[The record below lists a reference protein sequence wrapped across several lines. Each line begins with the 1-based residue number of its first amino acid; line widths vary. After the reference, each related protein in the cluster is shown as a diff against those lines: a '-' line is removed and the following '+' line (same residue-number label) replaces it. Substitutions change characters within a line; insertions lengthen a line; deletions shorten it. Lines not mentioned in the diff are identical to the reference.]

1 MIFASD
7 NWAGASDK
15 VMAALGVAARDGG
28 RAYGNDDLTR
38 GLTARFSE
46 LFERD
51 VAVFPVGTG
60 TAANTLSIASF
71 ARPGGI
77 VFCHRHAHINVDEA
91 GASEFFGGTKLVG
104 IEGRD
109 GKYTA
114 DALARAVERY
124 PDGNLHYGHP
134 VVASVSEITELG
146 AAYSPDE
153 VAAIAAVAKRRG
165 MAVHMDGARFA
176 GAVASLGVTPAELTW
191 KAGVDVLSLGG
202 TKTGCLAAEAVVF
215 FNPADSRDFGFAR
228 QRAGHGFS
236 KAWFIAAQFD
246 AWLDHGHW
254 LDLARHANAMATRLA
269 QAIRTSPTARLAV
282 EPAANE
288 VFAILPRPVD
298 ERLKAAGAVY
308 HPWSIETLPPE
319 ERPGPDE
326 VFVRL
331 ITSFQTTGDEVDLLA
346 AHLAKG

>member
-15 VMAALGVAARDGG
+15 VIAALSAAARHGG
-28 RAYGNDDLTR
+28 RAYGNDDITR
-38 GLTARFSE
+38 GLTQRFSE
-46 LFERD
+46 LFERE
-51 VAVFPVGTG
+51 VAVFVVGTG
-60 TAANTLSIASF
+60 TAANTLGIANY

-91 GASEFFGGTKLVG
+91 AASEFFGGTKLAG

-109 GKYTA
+109 GRYTA
-114 DALARAVERY
+114 EALARAVERY
-124 PDGNLHYGHP
+124 PDGNVHYGRP

-146 AAYSPDE
+146 ATYSPAE
-153 VAAIAAVAKRRG
+153 VAAIATVAKQRG
-165 MAVHMDGARFA
+165 MAVHMDGARLS
-176 GAVASLGVTPAELTW
+176 GAVASLGVTPGELTW
-191 KAGVDVLSLGG
+191 RAGVDVLSFGG
-202 TKTGCLAAEAVVF
+202 TKGGCLAAEAVVF

-246 AWLDHGHW
+246 AWLDNGHW
-254 LDLARHANAMATRLA
+254 LELARHANRMGTRLA
-269 QAIRTSPTARLAV
+269 QAIRTSRTARLAV

-288 VFAILPRPVD
+288 VFAIMPRTLD
-298 ERLKAAGAVY
+298 ARLRAAGAVF
-308 HPWSIETLPPE
+308 HPWSVETLPPE

-331 ITSFQTTGDEVDLLA
+331 ITSFRTTEDEVDAFA
-346 AHLAKG
+346 AHLAED

>member
-15 VMAALGVAARDGG
+15 VIAAFSAAARHGG

-38 GLTARFSE
+38 GLTQRFSE
-46 LFERD
+46 LFERE
-51 VAVFPVGTG
+51 VAVFVVGTG
-60 TAANTLSIASF
+60 TAANTLGIANY

-77 VFCHRHAHINVDEA
+77 VCCHRHAHINVDEA

-114 DALARAVERY
+114 EALARTVERY
-124 PDGNLHYGHP
+124 PDGNVHYGRP
-134 VVASVSEITELG
+134 MVASVSEITELG
-146 AAYSPDE
+146 AAYTPAE
-153 VAAIAAVAKRRG
+153 ITAIATVAKQRG

-191 KAGVDVLSLGG
+191 KAGVDVLSFGG
-202 TKTGCLAAEAVVF
+202 TKGGCVAAEAVVF

-236 KAWFIAAQFD
+236 KAWFIAAQFH
-246 AWLDHGHW
+246 AWLEHGHW
-254 LDLARHANAMATRLA
+254 LDLARHANRMATRLA
-269 QAIRTSPTARLAV
+269 QAIHTSRTARLAL

-288 VFAILPRPVD
+288 VFTIMPRTH
-298 ERLKAAGAVY
+298 EARLKAAGAMFG
-308 HPWSIETLPPE
+308 PWSVETLPPE

-331 ITSFQTTGDEVDLLA
+331 ITSFRTTEDEVDAFA